1 MITFLY
7 DWMLGWFVSCVS
19 GTLSMPFGTVLILTL
34 YEFFFWWPQITSNNQ
49 ETLKCVVEPVKDT
62 IKRVMMKDTEEKQFG
77 SMISCGR
84 HLIKTYG
91 FMRLFRGNFNSN
103 YRNMTQ
109 HNLEWPKI
117 NNSIQVLLEI
127 FYDFGHQ
134 VSRLLWTTCC
144 KM

>member
-7 DWMLGWFVSCVS
+7 DWMLGWLVSCVS

-49 ETLKCVVEPVKDT
+49 ETLKCVVEPEKDT

-77 SMISCGR
+77 SMISCGT

-103 YRNMTQ
+103 YPNMTQ
-109 HNLEWPKI
+109 HNLEWPEI
-117 NNSIQVLLEI
+117 NYFIQVLLEI
-127 FYDFGHQ
+127 FYDFGLR
-134 VSRLLWTTCC
+134 VLRLLWTICC

>member
-19 GTLSMPFGTVLILTL
+19 GTLSMPFGTVLIFTFCD
-34 YEFFFWWPQITSNNQ
+34 FFVLMTWNNQ

-103 YRNMTQ
+103 YPNMTQ
-109 HNLEWPKI
+109 HNLEWPEI
-117 NNSIQVLLEI
+117 NYFIQVLLEI
-127 FYDFGHQ
+127 FYDFGLR
-134 VSRLLWTTCC
+134 VLRLLWTICC